1 MKDRLYVL
9 CIFIAM
15 LCFTSCKDN
24 YYIENDLHGIWQVT
38 SIERKMTNEII
49 EPRGTIYYLFQRSMV
64 SLCYN
69 YLDIPEKLADF
80 IAYFDMI
87 GTDSIG
93 MGNFRIST
101 SGEGDKKEKEDIA
114 ALDDLK
120 KFGIYQNYTI
130 FHMQQSKQKL
140 VFTSDSACII
150 MRKY

>member
-49 EPRGTIYYLFQRSMV
+49 EPHGTIYYLFQRSMV

-69 YLDIPEKLADF
+69 YLDIPERF
-80 IAYFDMI
+80 SNVIAHFELI
-87 GTDSIG
+87 SPDSIG
-93 MGNFRIST
+93 MGGFRVYT
-101 SGEGDKKEKEDIA
+101 TGEGDNVNQEVEVSISSLNDW
-114 ALDDLK
+114 
-120 KFGIYQNYTI
+120 GIYQDYTI
-130 FHMQQSKQKL
+130 FHMQQYRQKMI
-140 VFTSDSACII
+140 FTSDSACII